1 MVLKLQKYHEW
12 MQDVTLRE
20 ATASEPLTLEEEY
33 EMQQL
38 TFIILARQ
46 HHSASRSGEERES
59 RMIGDVNMFLADGF
73 EGDAECEI
81 MIADPIDRGKGY
93 AGEAMRIF
101 LSYITTRLNIR
112 PSQLIARI
120 GNTNQASIRL
130 FQTLGFVIERVVD
143 VFEQVDLRCSRFSVD
158 EWDVILAEREYDS
171 SSLKQ

>member
-1 MVLKLQKYHEW
+1 MKINQNIVLFGTKVILVPYRQLQKYHEW

-33 EMQQL
+33 EMQRKWAEDEDKL

-46 HHSASRSGEERES
+46 YHSAPRSGEERES

-81 MIADPIDRGKGY
+81 MIAGN
-93 AGEAMRIF
+93 

-112 PSQLIARI
+112 PIQLIARI

-130 FQTLGFVIERVVD
+130 FQTLGFDIERVVD
-143 VFEQVDLRCSRFSVD
+143 VFDQVDLR
-158 EWDVILAEREYDS
+158 
-171 SSLKQ
+171 